1 MQPDLDPISPA
12 RVTLDGETPF
22 APDYGDGYFSRIDGP
37 GESRAVFLAGNRL
50 EPRFEGLDR
59 NEQFTIGETGFGT
72 GLNAL
77 QAAELFS
84 GTAPDGA
91 RLSLLSAE
99 RHPLARDDLERVL
112 SRWPKLGPFSRRL
125 LEGYPP
131 PTPGFHRVRLGERV
145 ELVLMLG
152 DAAEMWSRQPAAVD
166 AWFLDGF
173 APARNAAMW
182 SPRLFGLLAARS
194 RPGCTLASF
203 TVAGSVRRA
212 LTEAGFTVERKPGF
226 GDKRHRLEG
235 ERPGTWS
242 AQRVRRGSA
251 LVVGAGLA
259 GATTARA
266 LAERGWGV
274 RMIEPSGIAEGASGN
289 HAGVVYTTP
298 SGVATPQNRFYQ
310 SSYLRALRWLARH
323 ECERRDIGRLDGV
336 VQLVNG
342 DRHRRKLHSA
352 TASGHWP
359 AGLMEWLDDDRVLL
373 PGGGVL
379 RPAAWCRLLLDHPD
393 IERCRDRVEGVDGDT
408 VRLASGRRAEADAT
422 ILCTGAATPHLPGLP
437 ALPLKPIRGQV
448 TECRAT
454 AASRRWRR
462 AQCHDGYL
470 TPAVDGIHCVG
481 ATFDLHDETLDPRDD
496 DDARNLRQ
504 LRDRLPA
511 RWQALGAERAE
522 IVGHRVGLRCQASDF
537 LPLAG
542 PVGASQDP
550 AMAAVWLNVAH
561 GSRGITGTPV
571 TAECIADSLSGLPA
585 AVDTGISDA
594 LAPQRFAKRRSGHDA

>member
-1 MQPDLDPISPA
+1 MQPDLDPICPA
-12 RVTLDGETPF
+12 RVGFDGETPF
-22 APDYGDGYFSRIDGP
+22 ASDYGDGYFSRTDGP
-37 GESRAVFLAGNRL
+37 GESRAVFLVGNRL
-50 EPRFEGLDR
+50 EQRFASLDR
-59 NEQFTIGETGFGT
+59 YAQFTIGETGFGT
-72 GLNAL
+72 GLNVL
-77 QAAELFS
+77 QSARLFTE
-84 GTAPDGA
+84 TAPAGA

-112 SRWPKLGPFSRRL
+112 SRWPELVPFGRRL

-131 PTPGFHRVRLGERV
+131 PTAGFHRVRLGEFV

-173 APARNAAMW
+173 APDRNAAMW

-203 TVAGSVRRA
+203 TVAGRVRRG
-212 LTEAGFTVERKPGF
+212 LVEAGFTVERKPGF
-226 GDKRHRLEG
+226 GGKRHRLEG
-235 ERPGTWS
+235 EWPGTWS
-242 AQRVRRGSA
+242 ARRIRSGNA
-251 LVVGAGLA
+251 IVVGAGLA

-274 RMIEPSGIAEGASGN
+274 RVIEPAGIAEGASGN
-289 HAGVVYTTP
+289 RAGVVYTTP

-310 SSYLRALRWLARH
+310 SSYLRALQWLIRH
-323 ECERRDIGRLDGV
+323 ESERRGVGRLDGV
-336 VQLVNG
+336 VQHVNG
-342 DRHRRKLHSA
+342 DRHRRKLRSA

-359 AGLMEWLDDDRVLL
+359 AGLMQWLDDDRVLL

-393 IERCRDRVEGVDGDT
+393 IERCGDRVERVDGDSL
-408 VRLASGRRAEADAT
+408 RLASGRHPEADAT
-422 ILCTGAATPHLPGLP
+422 ILCIGAAALHLPGLR

-462 AQCHDGYL
+462 PQCHDGYL

-481 ATFDLHDETLDPRDD
+481 ATFDLNEESLDPRDG

-504 LRDRLPA
+504 LRDRLPG
-511 RWQALGAERAE
+511 RWQALGGARVE

-542 PVGASQDP
+542 PVGDATDPSAASL
-550 AMAAVWLNVAH
+550 WLNVAH
-561 GSRGITGTPV
+561 GSRGITGTPIA
-571 TAECIADSLSGLPA
+571 AECIADSLSGLPA
-585 AVDTGISDA
+585 AVDSAIADA
-594 LAPQRFAKRRSGHDA
+594 LAPQRFARRRSGSGS